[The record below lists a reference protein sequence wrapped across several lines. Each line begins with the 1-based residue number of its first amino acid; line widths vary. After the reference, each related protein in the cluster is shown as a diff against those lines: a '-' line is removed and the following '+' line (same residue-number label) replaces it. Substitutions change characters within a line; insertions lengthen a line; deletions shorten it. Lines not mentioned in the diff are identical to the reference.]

1 MVRVLLGLVIAS
13 MAVGLEA
20 DCDRQPCDGSLRY
33 VPIRTLGAVA
43 APVAAPSSIVQPPAP
58 IPVSPRDLDTVKD
71 VAPVLS
77 VESRPE
83 AELYQFRVMEGGSI
97 AAQGYSLTADWCV
110 AASGHLL
117 QRGHAY
123 LWSCRVWERGEWSPW
138 FAPAWRFDVGF
149 NLPSP
154 QLKMPQDGATVVVAR
169 PVFVVKPV
177 LGAVGYR
184 FRVWDGKTLMA
195 EGRSD
200 LPVWRYDGKPLETG
214 AGYQWSCRA
223 ENPEDTSDF
232 APAWS
237 FEVSRVPCED
247 GASGDASREEFSV
260 AAWPNPFRSVTAI
273 SLRLAADG
281 PAEVTIHDA
290 SGRLVRVLTVGGERT
305 AVSVLW
311 DGTDLS
317 GSPVTAGTYFCRV
330 SAGGTE
336 RAFRLV
342 RIASN

>member
-20 DCDRQPCDGSLRY
+20 DCDRQPWDGSLRY
-33 VPIRTLGAVA
+33 VPIRTFGAVA

-58 IPVSPRDLDTVKD
+58 IPVSPRDQDTVRD

-77 VESRPE
+77 VESRSE
-83 AELYQFRVMEGGSI
+83 AELYQFKVMEGGSI

-117 QRGHAY
+117 QRGHVY
-123 LWSCRVWERGEWSPW
+123 VWSCRSWEHGGWSPW

-154 QLKMPQDGATVVVAR
+154 QLKLPQDGATVVMAR
-169 PVFVVKPV
+169 PVFVVKAV

-195 EGRSD
+195 EGTSN
-200 LPVWRYDGKPLETG
+200 LPVWRYDGKALEPG
-214 AGYQWSCRA
+214 AAYQWSCRA

-247 GASGDASREEFSV
+247 GASGDASSGEFTV
-260 AAWPNPFRSVTAI
+260 AAWPNPFRTGTAI
-273 SLRLAADG
+273 SLQLAADSQ
-281 PAEVTIHDA
+281 AEVTIHDA
-290 SGRLVRVLTVGGERT
+290 SGRLVRVLAVSGEWS

-311 DGTDLS
+311 DGTDNS
-317 GSPVTAGTYFCRV
+317 GSPVNAGTYFCRV

-336 RAFRLV
+336 HAVRLI
-342 RIASN
+342 RLP